1 MQVSKHGVS
10 RPIEKKI
17 YKSLYQVLADIK
29 QPRSVEIFFTGI
41 LTDTERMAL
50 AKRLAIA
57 VYLKKNK
64 SYEVIKKEL
73 RVSSATIATVQ
84 NLIVQGN
91 EGLNTALKAIE
102 ADEWADKLTNR
113 ISTTIK
119 SWFKTA
125 TSLFLS
131 CLILRAWQ

>member
-1 MQVSKHGVS
+1 MQVSKHGINKKV
-10 RPIEKKI
+10 EKKI

-57 VYLKKNK
+57 TYLKKNK
-64 SYEVIKKEL
+64 SYEVIKNEL
-73 RVSSATIATVQ
+73 KVSSATIATVQ
-84 NLIVQGN
+84 NLLVRGN

-102 ADEWADKLTNR
+102 ADEWATKLTR
-113 ISTTIK
+113 KIFSTVK
-119 SWFKTA
+119 NWSN
-125 TSLFLS
+125 
-131 CLILRAWQ
+131 